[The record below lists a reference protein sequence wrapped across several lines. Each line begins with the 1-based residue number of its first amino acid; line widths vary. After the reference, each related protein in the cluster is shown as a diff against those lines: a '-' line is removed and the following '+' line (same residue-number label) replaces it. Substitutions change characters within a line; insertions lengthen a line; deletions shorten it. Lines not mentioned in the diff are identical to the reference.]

1 MLLESNV
8 DTTEFQKIFDKKFSN
23 FCDKAPLLISYQLTP
38 MGVIVKNIYSQE
50 SNEFKFNFEKE
61 VSQNIFDIKTWL
73 VENWYP
79 TLVDLEEKV
88 NEYSAEEL
96 SLLMQKE
103 GLSLDQALKARK
115 VSEVKTVWRIE
126 KVILK
131 RDELFVRNISTDQL
145 FRYKMRMPT
154 TIFLQRLRD
163 RYTKE
168 EAFSVF
174 KEKASIISLL
184 D

>member
-8 DTTEFQKIFDKKFSN
+8 DTTEFQKVFDKKFSN

-50 SNEFKFNFEKE
+50 DKEFNFNFGKE

-73 VENWYP
+73 VDNWYP
-79 TLVDLEEKV
+79 TMVDIEETID
-88 NEYSAEEL
+88 EYSAEEL
-96 SLLMQKE
+96 SSLMREE
-103 GLSLDQALKARK
+103 GLSLDEALKARR
-115 VSEVKTVWRIE
+115 VSEKETVWRIE

-131 RDELFVRNISTDQL
+131 RDELFVRKISTNQL
-145 FRYKMRMPT
+145 FRYKLRMPT

-163 RYTKE
+163 RYSKE